1 MYINNFVINDTETIT
16 DYFKKYFFAN
26 TGNTMA
32 SGPNDLP
39 EKNLVS
45 TCFFNMN

>member
-32 SGPNDLP
+32 SGPKKSSFYLF
-39 EKNLVS
+39 L
-45 TCFFNMN
+45 